1 MQGTLGMNEFI
12 SLFGDVSL
20 ATVISFVL
28 ALVFAYNIYKKV
40 KDFFNEQS
48 RKELEKSNKEKE
60 KEKKINQ
67 LLDEVAKY
75 PQYREESIKIRKGL
89 QEEIDSLKTANEK
102 ITHTLDDMQESLKK
116 RERNKL
122 RARLLESYRYYTS
135 LETNPKQEWN
145 SMEAETFWNLFAD
158 YEEAGG
164 NGYMHTVVQPE
175 MNKLKVVEI

>member
-1 MQGTLGMNEFI
+1 MGMEQFLAIFGEVTIGEIVALG
-12 SLFGDVSL
+12 L
-20 ATVISFVL
+20 AS
-28 ALVFAYNIYKKV
+28 VFAWQVYKKIR
-40 KDFFNEQS
+40 DYFTTRAME
-48 RKELEKSNKEKE
+48 ELERNNKV
-60 KEKKINQ
+60 NQ

-89 QEEIDSLKTANEK
+89 QEEIDGLKAANEK
-102 ITHTLDDMQESLKK
+102 ITYALDDMQESLKK

>member
-1 MQGTLGMNEFI
+1 MEQFLAIFGEVTIGEIVALG
-12 SLFGDVSL
+12 L
-20 ATVISFVL
+20 AG
-28 ALVFAYNIYKKV
+28 VFAWQVYKKIR
-40 KDFFNEQS
+40 DYFTTRAME
-48 RKELEKSNKEKE
+48 ELERNNKV
-60 KEKKINQ
+60 NQ

-89 QEEIDSLKTANEK
+89 QEEIDGLKAANEK